1 MAAEI
6 LNLQLWVSDYDFVKD
21 LTMQESVNS
30 WAVFLNGAHISM
42 QSEMH
47 YCTTSLVMEAEL
59 VVATACVQDMLFLIW
74 LMELIG
80 MMVKKPIVLT
90 VDNKGTKDLANNWS
104 VGSCK
109 WHIDI

>member
-42 QSEMH
+42 QSKNALL
-47 YCTTSLVMEAEL
+47 YN
-59 VVATACVQDMLFLIW
+59 F
-74 LMELIG
+74 IG
-80 MMVKKPIVLT
+80 DGSRIGCGNSMCAGYVIFDT
-90 VDNKGTKDLANNWS
+90 VDGVDWDDGQEANCVDS
-104 VGSCK
+104 G
-109 WHIDI
+109 